1 VCCEDLPIAA
11 DSEVPTKWVSVLERS
26 NSSFHTGSDT
36 ASQHSSS
43 DTDRVEEINSSNCA
57 SVAESTKSKVSSLI
71 DDDSVD
77 SESEEWALIELR
89 ALLGRARRRRQEV
102 VHPLLEAD
110 STSFEGSG
118 LLEEEE

>member
-1 VCCEDLPIAA
+1 
-11 DSEVPTKWVSVLERS
+11 
-26 NSSFHTGSDT
+26 
-36 ASQHSSS
+36 
-43 DTDRVEEINSSNCA
+43 
-57 SVAESTKSKVSSLI
+57 VSSLI